1 MYITEKG
8 LFKVRY
14 AEVQDAKR
22 IVEFIQLLAQ
32 YEHLEAQCVVNQELI
47 KISIF
52 ERKEA
57 EVILGEI
64 DGEIIAFSLFYHN
77 YSTFLGRSNI
87 FLEDL
92 FILKEHRHQGYGKIM
107 LATLAKIAV
116 ERGSK
121 RLDWWCLDWNEPSIK
136 FYQSIGAN
144 HLKEWTIFRLQ
155 DDKLEKLAESL
166 G

>member
-14 AEVQDAKR
+14 ATEKDTKS
-22 IVEFIQLLAQ
+22 IVEFINLLAQ
-32 YEHLEAQCVVNQELI
+32 YEHLENQCIVSEELI
-47 KISIF
+47 KTSIF
-52 ERKEA
+52 EQKEA

-64 DGEIIAFSLFYHN
+64 DGKIIAFSLFYHN

-116 ERGSK
+116 ERGAK

-136 FYQSIGAN
+136 FYQSIGAD

-155 DDKLEKLAESL
+155 NEKLRELAETL